1 MKRHNNLFDQIVSIE
16 NLRLAYQKAKK
27 GKSKKSPVIK
37 FSQNV
42 EENLLK
48 IQESLVNKTFTTSHY
63 TTKVVHEPKKRTIY
77 VLPFNPDR
85 IVQHAIMNV
94 LEPIWDKLFIFDSY
108 ACRIGKGIHKGS
120 KKTMEFVRKYKYC
133 LKCDVSKFYPSINHD
148 VLYKIICKKIKCKD
162 TLALLKNIIYSTD
175 GVPIGNYTSQW
186 FGNLYL
192 NELDFFVKQTYGI
205 KAYIR
210 YCDDFLLFH
219 DDKNYLRELS
229 IKIQDFVWT
238 NLRLILSKD
247 DLFLV
252 NRGVDFLGYR
262 HFKNYILLRKSTVK
276 RVKLRLEKLPLQLH
290 EGKQLFDSCVSSIA
304 STLGW
309 MQHGNCFNLQ
319 QRIGVVL

>member
-1 MKRHNNLFDQIVSIE
+1 MKRRNNLFDQIVDID

-27 GKSKKSPVIK
+27 GKSKKASVIK
-37 FSQNV
+37 FSQNI

-63 TTKVVHEPKKRTIY
+63 TIKNVYEPKERLIH
-77 VLPFNPDR
+77 VLPFAPDR

-94 LEPIWDKLFIFDSY
+94 LEPIWDKLFISDSY

-120 KKTMEFVRKYKYC
+120 HKTMEFVRRYKYC
-133 LKCDVSKFYPSINHD
+133 LKCDVSKFYPSINHNI
-148 VLYKIICKKIKCKD
+148 LYKIICKKIKCKD
-162 TLALLKNIIYSTD
+162 TLELLKDIVYSTD

-192 NELDFFVKQTYGI
+192 NELDFFVKQTHKI

-219 DDKNYLRELS
+219 NNKSYLRDLS
-229 IKIQDFVWT
+229 IKIQNFIWA
-238 NLRLILSKD
+238 NLRLILSKC
-247 DLFLV
+247 DLFPV
-252 NRGVDFLGYR
+252 SRGVDFLGYR

-276 RVKLRLEKLPLQLH
+276 RVKKRLQKLPAQLH
-290 EGKQLFDSCVSSIA
+290 EGKRLFDSCVSSIA

-319 QRIGVVL
+319 QRIGVMS

>member
-27 GKSKKSPVIK
+27 GKSKKVSVIK

-48 IQESLVNKTFTTSHY
+48 IQESLINKTFTTSHY
-63 TTKVVHEPKKRTIY
+63 TTKKVYEPKERTIY
-77 VLPFNPDR
+77 VLPFAPDR
-85 IVQHAIMNV
+85 IVQHAIMNF
-94 LEPIWDKLFIFDSY
+94 LEPIWDKLFIHDSY
-108 ACRIGKGIHKGS
+108 ACRTGKGIHKGS
-120 KKTMEFVRKYKYC
+120 QKTMEFVRNYKYC

-162 TLALLKNIIYSTD
+162 TLELLKNIVYSTD

-186 FGNLYL
+186 LGNLYL
-192 NELDFFVKQTYGI
+192 NELDSFIKQTHKI

-210 YCDDFLLFH
+210 YCYDFLLFH
-219 DDKNYLRELS
+219 EDKHYLRELS

-238 NLRLILSKD
+238 NLRLILSKC
-247 DLFLV
+247 DLFPV
-252 NRGVDFLGYR
+252 SRGVDFLGYR
-262 HFKNYILLRKSTVK
+262 HFRNYLLLRKSTVK
-276 RVKLRLEKLPLQLH
+276 RVKKRLAKLPLQLH
-290 EGKQLFDSCVSSIA
+290 KGKLLFDSCVSSIA

-309 MQHGNCFNLQ
+309 MQHGNCYNLQ
-319 QRIGVVL
+319 RKLELI